1 MKEFSFYKNIIKR
14 PLDFLLALLA
24 FIIFSPFLLITAAM
38 VRVKLGSPVLF
49 KQERPGLNERIF
61 TLYKF
66 RTMKDLR
73 DEKGELLKDKDRL
86 TSFGKAL
93 RASSLDELPE
103 LMNIIKGDM
112 SIVGPRPLL
121 TAYLPLYNEEQKKRH
136 LVRPGLTGLAQVMG
150 RNALTWNE
158 KFALDIEYVNHITFL
173 KDIKIIGKTV
183 KQVFLKDGINM
194 SEEEAMEEW
203 YRMWPCLWEN
213 GMKFCS
219 LMKGLKRTVLI

>member
-24 FIIFSPFLLITAAM
+24 FIIFSPFLLITAVM

-86 TSFGKAL
+86 TPFGKAL

-194 SEEEAMEEW
+194 SEEEPMEE
-203 YRMWPCLWEN
+203 
-213 GMKFCS
+213 F
-219 LMKGLKRTVLI
+219 KGSRSV

>member
-24 FIIFSPFLLITAAM
+24 FIIFSPFLLITAVM

-73 DEKGELLKDKDRL
+73 DEKGELLRDKDRL
-86 TSFGKAL
+86 TPFGKAL

-121 TAYLPLYNEEQKKRH
+121 TAYLPLYNKEQKKRH

-173 KDIKIIGKTV
+173 KDVKIIGKTV

-194 SEEEAMEEW
+194 SEEEPMEE
-203 YRMWPCLWEN
+203 
-213 GMKFCS
+213 F
-219 LMKGLKRTVLI
+219 KGSRSV

>member
-24 FIIFSPFLLITAAM
+24 FIIFSPFLLITAVM

-86 TSFGKAL
+86 TPFGKAL

-173 KDIKIIGKTV
+173 KDVKIIGKTV

-194 SEEEAMEEW
+194 SEEEPMEE
-203 YRMWPCLWEN
+203 
-213 GMKFCS
+213 F
-219 LMKGLKRTVLI
+219 KGSRSV

>member
-24 FIIFSPFLLITAAM
+24 FIIFSPFLLITAVM

-86 TSFGKAL
+86 TPFGKAL

-121 TAYLPLYNEEQKKRH
+121 TVYLPLYNEEQKKRH

-173 KDIKIIGKTV
+173 KDVKIIGKTV

-194 SEEEAMEEW
+194 SEEEPMEE
-203 YRMWPCLWEN
+203 
-213 GMKFCS
+213 F
-219 LMKGLKRTVLI
+219 KGSRSV

>member
-194 SEEEAMEEW
+194 SEEEPMEE
-203 YRMWPCLWEN
+203 
-213 GMKFCS
+213 F
-219 LMKGLKRTVLI
+219 KGSRSV

>member
-14 PLDFLLALLA
+14 PLDFLLALVA
-24 FIIFSPFLLITAAM
+24 FIIFSPFLLITAVM

-73 DEKGELLKDKDRL
+73 DEKGELLRDKDRL
-86 TSFGKAL
+86 TPFGKAL

-173 KDIKIIGKTV
+173 KDVKIIGKTV

-194 SEEEAMEEW
+194 SEEEPMEE
-203 YRMWPCLWEN
+203 
-213 GMKFCS
+213 F
-219 LMKGLKRTVLI
+219 KGSRSV

>member
-14 PLDFLLALLA
+14 PLDFLLALVA
-24 FIIFSPFLLITAAM
+24 FIIFSPFLLITAVM

-73 DEKGELLKDKDRL
+73 DEKGELLRDKDRL
-86 TSFGKAL
+86 TPFGKAL

-121 TAYLPLYNEEQKKRH
+121 TVYLPLYNEEQKKRH

-173 KDIKIIGKTV
+173 KDVKIIGKTV

-194 SEEEAMEEW
+194 SEEEPMEE
-203 YRMWPCLWEN
+203 
-213 GMKFCS
+213 F
-219 LMKGLKRTVLI
+219 KGSRSV

>member
-24 FIIFSPFLLITAAM
+24 FIIFSPFLLITAVM

-194 SEEEAMEEW
+194 SEEEPMEE
-203 YRMWPCLWEN
+203 
-213 GMKFCS
+213 F
-219 LMKGLKRTVLI
+219 KGSRSV

>member
-1 MKEFSFYKNIIKR
+1 MKEFTFYKNIIKR

-24 FIIFSPFLLITAAM
+24 FIIFSPFLLITAVM

-73 DEKGELLKDKDRL
+73 DEKGELLRDKDRL
-86 TSFGKAL
+86 TPFGKAL

-121 TAYLPLYNEEQKKRH
+121 TAYLPLYNKEQKKRH

-173 KDIKIIGKTV
+173 KDVKIIGKTV

-194 SEEEAMEEW
+194 SEEEPMEE
-203 YRMWPCLWEN
+203 
-213 GMKFCS
+213 F
-219 LMKGLKRTVLI
+219 KGSRSV

>member
-14 PLDFLLALLA
+14 PLDFLLALVA
-24 FIIFSPFLLITAAM
+24 FIIFSPFLLITAVM

-86 TSFGKAL
+86 TPFGKAL

-173 KDIKIIGKTV
+173 KDVKIIGKTV

-194 SEEEAMEEW
+194 SEEEPMEE
-203 YRMWPCLWEN
+203 
-213 GMKFCS
+213 F
-219 LMKGLKRTVLI
+219 KGSRSV

>member
-1 MKEFSFYKNIIKR
+1 MKEFTFYKNIIKR

-73 DEKGELLKDKDRL
+73 DEKGELLRDKDRL
-86 TSFGKAL
+86 TPFGKAL

-121 TAYLPLYNEEQKKRH
+121 TAYLPLYNKEQKKRH

-173 KDIKIIGKTV
+173 KDVKIIGKTV

-194 SEEEAMEEW
+194 SEEEPMEE
-203 YRMWPCLWEN
+203 
-213 GMKFCS
+213 F
-219 LMKGLKRTVLI
+219 KGSRSV

>member
-1 MKEFSFYKNIIKR
+1 
-14 PLDFLLALLA
+14 
-24 FIIFSPFLLITAAM
+24 M

-73 DEKGELLKDKDRL
+73 DEKGELLKVKDRL
-86 TSFGKAL
+86 TPSRKAL
-93 RASSLDELPE
+93 GASSLDELPE
-103 LMNIIKGDM
+103 IMNIIKGDM

-121 TAYLPLYNEEQKKRH
+121 TVYLPLYNEEQKKRH

-173 KDIKIIGKTV
+173 KDVKIIGKTV

-194 SEEEAMEEW
+194 SEEEPMEE
-203 YRMWPCLWEN
+203 
-213 GMKFCS
+213 F
-219 LMKGLKRTVLI
+219 KGSRSV

>member
-14 PLDFLLALLA
+14 PLDFLLALVA
-24 FIIFSPFLLITAAM
+24 FIIFSPFLLITAVM

-86 TSFGKAL
+86 TPFGKAL

-121 TAYLPLYNEEQKKRH
+121 TAYLPLYNKEQKKRH

-173 KDIKIIGKTV
+173 KDVKIIGKTV

-194 SEEEAMEEW
+194 SEEEPMEE
-203 YRMWPCLWEN
+203 
-213 GMKFCS
+213 F
-219 LMKGLKRTVLI
+219 KGSRSV

>member
-194 SEEEAMEEW
+194 SEEEPMEEW

>member
-1 MKEFSFYKNIIKR
+1 MKEFTFYKNIIKR

-24 FIIFSPFLLITAAM
+24 FIIFSPFLLITAVM

-86 TSFGKAL
+86 TPFGKAL

-121 TAYLPLYNEEQKKRH
+121 TVYLPLYNEEQKKRH

-173 KDIKIIGKTV
+173 KDVKIIGKTV

-194 SEEEAMEEW
+194 SEEEPMEE
-203 YRMWPCLWEN
+203 
-213 GMKFCS
+213 F
-219 LMKGLKRTVLI
+219 KGSRSV

>member
-14 PLDFLLALLA
+14 PLDFLLALVA
-24 FIIFSPFLLITAAM
+24 FIIFSPFLLITAVM

-86 TSFGKAL
+86 TPFGKAL

-121 TAYLPLYNEEQKKRH
+121 TVYLPLYNEEQKKRH

-173 KDIKIIGKTV
+173 KDVKIIGKTV

-194 SEEEAMEEW
+194 SEEEPMEE
-203 YRMWPCLWEN
+203 
-213 GMKFCS
+213 F
-219 LMKGLKRTVLI
+219 KGSRSV